1 MGKDMIAGGA
11 IAGALIILILDIII
25 GVSAGLQYWGSP
37 VERRAIAFA
46 IGIAYY
52 QHLPANV
59 YISVIICIIGGL
71 FAGLIAKGPLYGLIA
86 GAGAYI
92 GSLLGILIISGF
104 ASLIFAPTI
113 PAEVIFRMDDLGA
126 VITGSMIWGIWLVI
140 GLAFVGG
147 MLNKEGEWRG

>member
-1 MGKDMIAGGA
+1 MSKDMIAGGA
-11 IAGALIILILDIII
+11 IAGTIIILVLDIIL
-25 GVSAGLQYWGSP
+25 GVSIGLPYWSSLT
-37 VERRAIAFA
+37 ERRALTFA
-46 IGIAYY
+46 LGIAYY

-92 GSLLGILIISGF
+92 GSLLGIAIIAGF
-104 ASLIFAPTI
+104 TSLFFAPTM
-113 PAEVIFRMDDLGA
+113 PAEVIFRIDDFGA
-126 VITGSMIWGIWLVI
+126 VITASMIWGIWLVI
-140 GLAFVGG
+140 GLSFIGG